1 MRNWTKIVVKRP
13 KMFHFMTIRIS
24 SFSPKLDSP
33 AALKLI
39 DKQIQ
44 DENTYE
50 SAFIHSNSWNSLC
63 SGQMQS
69 ANGQFHFTLS
79 PTHRNKKF
87 TRDVE
92 RFFDFRPLVKPTR
105 PMQRSY
111 LSKLGPG
118 LLLLHSPMED

>member
-50 SAFIHSNSWNSLC
+50 SAFIHSFEFMEFSL
-63 SGQMQS
+63 
-69 ANGQFHFTLS
+69 
-79 PTHRNKKF
+79 
-87 TRDVE
+87 
-92 RFFDFRPLVKPTR
+92 FRTDAI
-105 PMQRSY
+105 
-111 LSKLGPG
+111 G
-118 LLLLHSPMED
+118 